1 MRTRMNEGEWGDP
14 EGQWGEYVEGMH
26 IRMKKPRSG
35 DPNSQLSQTQ
45 NNKREQRGREIRTD
59 NSAKHKSQRN
69 TKHPEKGE

>member
-1 MRTRMNEGEWGDP
+1 MNEGEWGDP

-59 NSAKHKSQRN
+59 NSANTQKSEKHKA
-69 TKHPEKGE
+69 P